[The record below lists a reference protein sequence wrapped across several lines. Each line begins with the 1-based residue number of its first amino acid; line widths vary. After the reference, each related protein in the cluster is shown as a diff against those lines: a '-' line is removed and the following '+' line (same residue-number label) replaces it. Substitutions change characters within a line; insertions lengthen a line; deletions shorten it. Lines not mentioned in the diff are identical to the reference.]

1 MIANKAKKKSAPP
14 PSPPQTKKAPAHVA
28 TPAAKKAVVS
38 APAMPA
44 MSNEDFQFV
53 KDLIRDTNKEAG
65 EKIAFNLAEDSAPT
79 NVKRWIPT
87 GSRQLD
93 YIIANRKGGG
103 YPEGRIIEIQG
114 PQANGKSHL
123 AIEASRA
130 TQRMGGIVVYI
141 DAENAT
147 SLDNLNSLGL
157 DVGKRFVYVQETCME
172 KIFSV
177 IENVIIKARNMKSDL
192 PILVIWDSVA
202 ASSPKA
208 ELEGDYEQNTIGLA
222 ARVLSKGFRKI
233 THLIGDKN
241 VCLLLINQ
249 QRMKIGCVNPFTTM
263 IEATSVVSAQDDRT
277 CCWHGTVGDFF
288 AKIGHPF
295 STLEVDKPVEAS
307 GWKVRTINTDTG
319 LLTWANI
326 TKIVRKQD
334 AKHYQ
339 LKTETTNFE
348 LDASGDHKVFVK
360 DIKSESYHYAELSKL
375 VGREKDY
382 LVRTIDGY
390 ETFKITCP
398 KDSTGNG
405 NEISIADIEVEGT
418 HSYLSNEILS
428 HNTLYGDPTCV
439 SPKTVVKIRRKNILE
454 AIKLGTLI
462 VEECGISD
470 LSQPTIV
477 DISSHNLEIES
488 FDTTTNQVCFK
499 PLTHLVVKPSVK
511 QHYQLGTLCGTS
523 VHRVFRDDEWV
534 ELKNHPEAVLVD
546 EPMQVVDV
554 TVADT
559 QTYLAEGQ
567 INHNTTPGG
576 NAIPYHASLRLKLSG
591 GQQIKKMIN
600 GREQVVGIAVDVKVI
615 KNKVA
620 RPWRQTSFE
629 IHFGKGIVESEQLF
643 DELRQYCEKAGK
655 ALVDGKHISV
665 SGTGAWKT
673 FEVSDVS
680 TGEVLH
686 EIKFQKSSFQE
697 LVIDNPLVKKYF
709 DDLVDAAFIIGNTA
723 DDHFSL
729 ASIDMESHEEVAAA
743 KQVSETGDKSVT
755 LLLND

>member
-1 MIANKAKKKSAPP
+1 MIAKAKKTNAKQQEAAAKATQK
-14 PSPPQTKKAPAHVA
+14 PQQQQAPARTA
-28 TPAAKKAVVS
+28 TTTQPSSAKQVPS
-38 APAMPA
+38 A
-44 MSNEDFQFV
+44 SSSEDFNFV
-53 KDLIRDTNKEAG
+53 KELIRDTNKEAG

-93 YIIANRKGGG
+93 YVIANRRGGG

-147 SLDNLNSLGL
+147 SLDNLKSLGL
-157 DVGKRFVYVQETCME
+157 DVGKKFVYVQETCME
-172 KIFSV
+172 KIFSI

-249 QRMKIGCVNPFTTM
+249 QRMKIGCVSPETQISYRPVGTNQERVGTM
-263 IEATSVVSAQDDRT
+263 RSFFKEAGHQFSTM
-277 CCWHGTVGDFF
+277 
-288 AKIGHPF
+288 KIGVPIDVSGWEVKTLLSDEENF
-295 STLEVDKPVEAS
+295 SEVAWKPV
-307 GWKVRTINTDTG
+307 VR
-319 LLTWANI
+319 
-326 TKIVRKQD
+326 IVRKPS
-334 AKHYQ
+334 APRVCI
-339 LKTETTNFE
+339 TTR
-348 LDASGDHKVFVK
+348 SGFSIDCSPDHKVFVRGEDYIVGAHFVEAAVVYK
-360 DIKSESYHYAELSKL
+360 TVKVVPLYIKTLAGWESFTIKSSLEDIE
-375 VGREKDY
+375 
-382 LVRTIDGY
+382 
-390 ETFKITCP
+390 
-398 KDSTGNG
+398 
-405 NEISIADIEVEGT
+405 IADIEVEGE
-418 HSYLSNEILS
+418 HSYLSNGILS

-454 AIKLGTLI
+454 TFQLGTLI
-462 VEECGISD
+462 AEECGISD
-470 LSQPTIV
+470 LSQPTTV
-477 DISSHNLEIES
+477 DISSHGLEIES

-499 PLTHLVVKPSVK
+499 PLTHLVVKPSVA
-511 QHYQLGTLCGTS
+511 QHYKLGTLCGTS
-523 VHRVFRDDEWV
+523 VHRVFRDGAWV
-534 ELKNHPEAVLVD
+534 ELKDHPEAMLVD

-591 GQQIKKMIN
+591 GQQIKRIVN
-600 GREQVVGIAVDVKVI
+600 GREQVIGIAVDVKVI

-643 DELRQYCEKAGK
+643 DELRQFCEKSGK

-673 FEVSDVS
+673 FEVSDAES
-680 TGEVLH
+680 GEVLH
-686 EIKFQKSSFQE
+686 EIKFQKSTFQE

-709 DDLVDAAFIIGNTA
+709 DELVDAAFIIGNT
-723 DDHFSL
+723 DEHFTF
-729 ASIDMESHEEVAAA
+729 ASIDTDSHEEVVAA
-743 KQVSETGDKSVT
+743 KQAIEAGDKT
-755 LLLND
+755 TAILLND

>member
-1 MIANKAKKKSAPP
+1 MIAKAKKKQQLEQAKKTVAAPTPP
-14 PSPPQTKKAPAHVA
+14 P
-28 TPAAKKAVVS
+28 AKKQTTAATTAPS
-38 APAMPA
+38 AT
-44 MSNEDFQFV
+44 SEDFQFV

-93 YIIANRKGGG
+93 YIIANKKGGG

-172 KIFSV
+172 KIFSI

-249 QRMKIGCVNPFTTM
+249 QRMKIGVM
-263 IEATSVVSAQDDRT
+263 
-277 CCWHGTVGDFF
+277 
-288 AKIGHPF
+288 
-295 STLEVDKPVEAS
+295 
-307 GWKVRTINTDTG
+307 
-319 LLTWANI
+319 
-326 TKIVRKQD
+326 
-334 AKHYQ
+334 
-339 LKTETTNFE
+339 
-348 LDASGDHKVFVK
+348 
-360 DIKSESYHYAELSKL
+360 
-375 VGREKDY
+375 
-382 LVRTIDGY
+382 
-390 ETFKITCP
+390 
-398 KDSTGNG
+398 
-405 NEISIADIEVEGT
+405 
-418 HSYLSNEILS
+418 
-428 HNTLYGDPTCV
+428 YGDPTCV
-439 SPKTVVKIRRKNILE
+439 SPKTVVKIRRKHILE
-454 AIKLGTLI
+454 TVQLGTLLS
-462 VEECGISD
+462 EECDISD
-470 LSQPTIV
+470 LTRPITV
-477 DISSHNLEIES
+477 NISSHDLEIES
-488 FDTTTNQVCFK
+488 FDTKTNQICFK
-499 PLTHLVVKPSVK
+499 PLTHLVVKPSVQ

-523 VHRVFRDDEWV
+523 VHRVLHNGGWV
-534 ELKNHPEAVLVD
+534 ELKDHPEAVLID
-546 EPMQVVDV
+546 QPMEVVDV
-554 TVADT
+554 TVEDT

-591 GQQIKKMIN
+591 GQQIKKTIN

-629 IHFGKGIVESEQLF
+629 IHFGKGIVETEQLF
-643 DELRQYCEKAGK
+643 DELRQFCEKAGK

-673 FEVSDVS
+673 FEVSDADS
-680 TGEVLH
+680 GEVLH

-697 LVIDNPLVKKYF
+697 NVIDNPAVKKYF

-723 DDHFSL
+723 EDHFSI
-729 ASIDMESHEEVAAA
+729 ASIDLDSHEEVTAA
-743 KQVSETGDKSVT
+743 KQAVDSGDKVTT

>member
-1 MIANKAKKKSAPP
+1 MIAKAKKKQQLEQAKKTAAVPTPP
-14 PSPPQTKKAPAHVA
+14 P
-28 TPAAKKAVVS
+28 AKKQTTSATTTPSVS
-38 APAMPA
+38 
-44 MSNEDFQFV
+44 SEDFQFV

-93 YIIANRKGGG
+93 YIIANKKGGG

-172 KIFSV
+172 KIFSI

-249 QRMKIGCVNPFTTM
+249 QRMKIGVM
-263 IEATSVVSAQDDRT
+263 
-277 CCWHGTVGDFF
+277 
-288 AKIGHPF
+288 
-295 STLEVDKPVEAS
+295 
-307 GWKVRTINTDTG
+307 
-319 LLTWANI
+319 
-326 TKIVRKQD
+326 
-334 AKHYQ
+334 
-339 LKTETTNFE
+339 
-348 LDASGDHKVFVK
+348 
-360 DIKSESYHYAELSKL
+360 
-375 VGREKDY
+375 
-382 LVRTIDGY
+382 
-390 ETFKITCP
+390 
-398 KDSTGNG
+398 
-405 NEISIADIEVEGT
+405 
-418 HSYLSNEILS
+418 
-428 HNTLYGDPTCV
+428 YGDPT
-439 SPKTVVKIRRKNILE
+439 
-454 AIKLGTLI
+454 
-462 VEECGISD
+462 
-470 LSQPTIV
+470 
-477 DISSHNLEIES
+477 
-488 FDTTTNQVCFK
+488 
-499 PLTHLVVKPSVK
+499 
-511 QHYQLGTLCGTS
+511 
-523 VHRVFRDDEWV
+523 
-534 ELKNHPEAVLVD
+534 
-546 EPMQVVDV
+546 
-554 TVADT
+554 
-559 QTYLAEGQ
+559 
-567 INHNTTPGG
+567 TTPGG

-591 GQQIKKMIN
+591 GQQIKKTIN

-629 IHFGKGIVESEQLF
+629 IHFGKGIVETEQLF
-643 DELRQYCEKAGK
+643 DELRQFCEKAGK

-673 FEVSDVS
+673 FEVSDADS
-680 TGEVLH
+680 GEVLH

-697 LVIDNPLVKKYF
+697 NVIDNPAVKKYF

-723 DDHFSL
+723 EDHFSI
-729 ASIDMESHEEVAAA
+729 ASIDLDSHEEVTAA
-743 KQVSETGDKSVT
+743 KQAVDSGDKVTT

>member
-1 MIANKAKKKSAPP
+1 MIAKAKKKQQLEQAKKTAAAPTPP
-14 PSPPQTKKAPAHVA
+14 P
-28 TPAAKKAVVS
+28 AKKQTTAATTVPS
-38 APAMPA
+38 A
-44 MSNEDFQFV
+44 STEDFQFV

-93 YIIANRKGGG
+93 YIIANKKGGG

-172 KIFSV
+172 KIFSI

-249 QRMKIGCVNPFTTM
+249 QRMKIGCVNPYTTL
-263 IEATSVVSAQDDRT
+263 IEATSITSAMDDRT
-277 CCWHGTVGDFF
+277 QCWHGTVAEFF
-288 AKIGHPF
+288 AKLGHSFHSLEIG
-295 STLEVDKPVEAS
+295 KPVEVS

-319 LLTWANI
+319 LLTWADV
-326 TKIVRKQD
+326 TKIVRKPE
-334 AKHYQ
+334 AKHYE
-339 LKTETTNFE
+339 LKTETSGLK

-360 DIKSESYHYAELSKL
+360 DIKGESYHYAQLSKL
-375 VGREKDY
+375 FGHEKDY
-382 LVRTIDGY
+382 RVRTVEGY
-390 ETFKITCP
+390 ETFKISCP
-398 KDSTGNG
+398 VDAIC
-405 NEISIADIEVEGT
+405 EIADIEVEGE

-439 SPKTVVKIRRKNILE
+439 SPKTVVKIRRKYILE
-454 AIKLGTLI
+454 TVQLGTLLS
-462 VEECGISD
+462 EECDITD
-470 LSQPTIV
+470 LTRPTTV
-477 DISSHNLEIES
+477 NISSHGLEIES
-488 FDTTTNQVCFK
+488 FDTKTNQICFK
-499 PLTHLVVKPSVK
+499 PLTHLVVKPSVQ

-523 VHRVFRDDEWV
+523 VHRVLHNGGWV
-534 ELKNHPEAVLVD
+534 ELKDHPEAVLID
-546 EPMQVVDV
+546 QPMEVVDV
-554 TVADT
+554 TVEDT

-591 GQQIKKMIN
+591 GQQIKKTIN

-629 IHFGKGIVESEQLF
+629 IHFGKGIVETEQLF
-643 DELRQYCEKAGK
+643 DELRQFCEKAGK

-673 FEVSDVS
+673 FEVSDADS
-680 TGEVLH
+680 GEVLH

-697 LVIDNPLVKKYF
+697 NVIDNPAVKKYF

-723 DDHFSL
+723 EDHFSI
-729 ASIDMESHEEVAAA
+729 ASIDLDSHEEVTAA
-743 KQVSETGDKSVT
+743 KQAVDSGDKVTT

>member
-1 MIANKAKKKSAPP
+1 MIAKAKKKQQLEQAKKTAAAPTPP
-14 PSPPQTKKAPAHVA
+14 P
-28 TPAAKKAVVS
+28 AKKQTTSATTTPSVS
-38 APAMPA
+38 
-44 MSNEDFQFV
+44 SEDFQFV

-93 YIIANRKGGG
+93 YIIANKKGGG

-172 KIFSV
+172 KIFSI

-249 QRMKIGCVNPFTTM
+249 QRMKIGVM
-263 IEATSVVSAQDDRT
+263 
-277 CCWHGTVGDFF
+277 
-288 AKIGHPF
+288 
-295 STLEVDKPVEAS
+295 
-307 GWKVRTINTDTG
+307 
-319 LLTWANI
+319 
-326 TKIVRKQD
+326 
-334 AKHYQ
+334 
-339 LKTETTNFE
+339 
-348 LDASGDHKVFVK
+348 
-360 DIKSESYHYAELSKL
+360 
-375 VGREKDY
+375 
-382 LVRTIDGY
+382 
-390 ETFKITCP
+390 
-398 KDSTGNG
+398 
-405 NEISIADIEVEGT
+405 
-418 HSYLSNEILS
+418 
-428 HNTLYGDPTCV
+428 YGDPTCV
-439 SPKTVVKIRRKNILE
+439 SPKTTVKIRRKHIVE
-454 AIKLGTLI
+454 TVQLGTLFS
-462 VEECGISD
+462 EECDITD
-470 LSQPTIV
+470 LSQPTAV
-477 DISSHNLEIES
+477 DISSHGLEIES
-488 FDTTTNQVCFK
+488 YDTNTRETVFK
-499 PLTHLVVKPSVK
+499 PLTHLVVKPSVQ

-523 VHRVFRDDEWV
+523 VHRVLHNGEWV
-534 ELKNHPEAVLVD
+534 ELKDHPEAALID
-546 EPMQVVDV
+546 QPMEVVDV
-554 TVADT
+554 TVEDT

-591 GQQIKKMIN
+591 GQQIKKTIN

-629 IHFGKGIVESEQLF
+629 IHFGKGIVETEQLF
-643 DELRQYCEKAGK
+643 DELRQFCEKAGK

-673 FEVSDVS
+673 FEVSDADS
-680 TGEVLH
+680 GEVLH

-697 LVIDNPLVKKYF
+697 NVIDNPAVKKYF

-723 DDHFSL
+723 EDHFSI
-729 ASIDMESHEEVAAA
+729 ASIDLDSHEEVTAA
-743 KQVSETGDKSVT
+743 KQAVDSGDKVTT